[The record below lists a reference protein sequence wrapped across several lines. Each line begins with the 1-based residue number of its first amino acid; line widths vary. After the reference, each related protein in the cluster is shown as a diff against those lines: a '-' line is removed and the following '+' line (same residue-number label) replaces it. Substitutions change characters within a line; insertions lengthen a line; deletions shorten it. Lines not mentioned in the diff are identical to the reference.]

1 MSVSALRG
9 SQPIPP
15 YVLDPWLVG
24 VTAQIRRI
32 TVIRAWPRV
41 SVRRTCQALVV
52 GSLLASPLAMA
63 HPHGWIDM
71 SVRVITNDDGAVTGL
86 HQTWRMDPFYSLVV
100 MEELQQV
107 PGTSLEQGLDQLGS
121 EIRNNLTPQHY
132 FTEVRIGD
140 KPQTFGEVTEYTALE
155 RDGRLTFMFILPL
168 TSPQPLSGQ
177 VLEYQVFDPTYYIE
191 MVHEEEGDEPSPQAL
206 ILNGEPDCTL
216 SVLPADP
223 IRRRCCRRHY

>member
-1 MSVSALRG
+1 
-9 SQPIPP
+9 
-15 YVLDPWLVG
+15 
-24 VTAQIRRI
+24 
-32 TVIRAWPRV
+32 VIRAWPRV

-71 SVRVITNDDGAVTGL
+71 SVRVITDDNGVATGL

-100 MEELQQV
+100 FEELQQV
-107 PGTSLEQGLDQLGS
+107 PGGSMEEELDQLGG
-121 EIRNNLTPQHY
+121 EIRDNLAAQHY
-132 FTEVRIGD
+132 FTEVRIGSE
-140 KPQTFGEVTEYTALE
+140 KQSFGDVTEYTALE

-223 IRRRCCRRHY
+223 DPEKVLQASLLDVDEEGEPGLGRHFAETGRVDCR

>member
-1 MSVSALRG
+1 M
-9 SQPIPP
+9 
-15 YVLDPWLVG
+15 
-24 VTAQIRRI
+24 
-32 TVIRAWPRV
+32 IRAWPRV
-41 SVRRTCQALVV
+41 SVWRTCQALVA
-52 GSLLASPLAMA
+52 GSLLASHLAMA

-223 IRRRCCRRHY
+223 DPEKVLQASLLDVDEEGEPGLGRHFAETGRVDCR

>member
-1 MSVSALRG
+1 M
-9 SQPIPP
+9 
-15 YVLDPWLVG
+15 
-24 VTAQIRRI
+24 
-32 TVIRAWPRV
+32 IRAWPRV

-71 SVRVITNDDGAVTGL
+71 SVRVITDDNGVAIGL

-100 MEELQQV
+100 FEELQQV
-107 PGTSLEQGLDQLGS
+107 PGGSMEEELDQLGG
-121 EIRNNLTPQHY
+121 EIRDNLAAQHY
-132 FTEVRIGD
+132 FTEVRIGSE
-140 KPQTFGEVTEYTALE
+140 KQSFGDVTEYTALE

-223 IRRRCCRRHY
+223 DPEKVLQVSLLDVDEEGEPGLGRHFAETGRVDCR

>member
-1 MSVSALRG
+1 M
-9 SQPIPP
+9 
-15 YVLDPWLVG
+15 
-24 VTAQIRRI
+24 
-32 TVIRAWPRV
+32 IRAWPRV

-155 RDGRLTFMFILPL
+155 RDGRLTFMFIF
-168 TSPQPLSGQ
+168 TD
-177 VLEYQVFDPTYYIE
+177 VK
-191 MVHEEEGDEPSPQAL
+191 H
-206 ILNGEPDCTL
+206 
-216 SVLPADP
+216 
-223 IRRRCCRRHY
+223 

>member
-1 MSVSALRG
+1 M
-9 SQPIPP
+9 
-15 YVLDPWLVG
+15 
-24 VTAQIRRI
+24 
-32 TVIRAWPRV
+32 IRAWPRV

-223 IRRRCCRRHY
+223 DPEKVLQASLLDVDEEGEPGLGRHFAETGRVDCR

>member
-1 MSVSALRG
+1 
-9 SQPIPP
+9 
-15 YVLDPWLVG
+15 
-24 VTAQIRRI
+24 
-32 TVIRAWPRV
+32 
-41 SVRRTCQALVV
+41 
-52 GSLLASPLAMA
+52 MA

-177 VLEYQVFDPTYYIE
+177 GLEYQVFDPTYYIE

-223 IRRRCCRRHY
+223 DPEKVLQASLLDVDEEGEPGLGRHFAETGRVDCR

>member
-1 MSVSALRG
+1 MLWMECV
-9 SQPIPP
+9 
-15 YVLDPWLVG
+15 
-24 VTAQIRRI
+24 
-32 TVIRAWPRV
+32 
-41 SVRRTCQALVV
+41 
-52 GSLLASPLAMA
+52 LASGFTVSSGELNTSDGRLADRTVHCTADAVAMCEPLPRAA
-63 HPHGWIDM
+63 I
-71 SVRVITNDDGAVTGL
+71 
-86 HQTWRMDPFYSLVV
+86 V

-223 IRRRCCRRHY
+223 DPEKVLQASLLDVDEEGEPGLGRHFAETGRVDCR

>member
-1 MSVSALRG
+1 M
-9 SQPIPP
+9 
-15 YVLDPWLVG
+15 
-24 VTAQIRRI
+24 
-32 TVIRAWPRV
+32 IRAWPRV

-155 RDGRLTFMFILPL
+155 RDCRLTFMFILPL

-223 IRRRCCRRHY
+223 DPEKVLQASLLDVDEEGEPGLGRHFAETGRVDCR

>member
-1 MSVSALRG
+1 
-9 SQPIPP
+9 
-15 YVLDPWLVG
+15 
-24 VTAQIRRI
+24 
-32 TVIRAWPRV
+32 VIRAWPRV

-223 IRRRCCRRHY
+223 DPEKVLQASLLDVDEEGEPGLGRHFAETGRVDCR

>member
-1 MSVSALRG
+1 M
-9 SQPIPP
+9 
-15 YVLDPWLVG
+15 
-24 VTAQIRRI
+24 
-32 TVIRAWPRV
+32 IRAWPRV

-52 GSLLASPLAMA
+52 GSLLVSPLAMA

-223 IRRRCCRRHY
+223 DPEKVLQASLLDVDEEGEPGLGRHFAETGRVDCR

>member
-1 MSVSALRG
+1 M
-9 SQPIPP
+9 
-15 YVLDPWLVG
+15 
-24 VTAQIRRI
+24 
-32 TVIRAWPRV
+32 IRAWPRV

-107 PGTSLEQGLDQLGS
+107 PGTSLEQGLDQLVS

-223 IRRRCCRRHY
+223 DPEKVLQASLLDVDEEGEPGLGRHFAETGRVDCR

>member
-1 MSVSALRG
+1 M
-9 SQPIPP
+9 
-15 YVLDPWLVG
+15 
-24 VTAQIRRI
+24 
-32 TVIRAWPRV
+32 IRAWPRV

-52 GSLLASPLAMA
+52 GSLLASALAMA

-223 IRRRCCRRHY
+223 DPEKVLQASLLDVDEEGEPGLGRHFAETGRVDCR

>member
-1 MSVSALRG
+1 M
-9 SQPIPP
+9 
-15 YVLDPWLVG
+15 
-24 VTAQIRRI
+24 
-32 TVIRAWPRV
+32 IRAWPRV

-121 EIRNNLTPQHY
+121 EIRDNLTPQHY
-132 FTEVRIGD
+132 FTEVRVGD
-140 KPQTFGEVTEYTALE
+140 EPQTFGEVTEYTAME

-168 TSPQPLSGQ
+168 ATPQPLSGQ

-206 ILNGEPDCTL
+206 ILNGEPDCAL

-223 IRRRCCRRHY
+223 DPELVMQAALLDTDEEGEPGLGRHFAETGRVDCH

>member
-1 MSVSALRG
+1 M
-9 SQPIPP
+9 
-15 YVLDPWLVG
+15 
-24 VTAQIRRI
+24 
-32 TVIRAWPRV
+32 IRAWPRV

-52 GSLLASPLAMA
+52 GSLLASHLAMA

-121 EIRNNLTPQHY
+121 EIRDNLTPQHY

-223 IRRRCCRRHY
+223 DPEKVLQASLLDVDEEGEPGLGRHFAETGRVDCR

>member
-1 MSVSALRG
+1 M
-9 SQPIPP
+9 
-15 YVLDPWLVG
+15 
-24 VTAQIRRI
+24 
-32 TVIRAWPRV
+32 IRAWPRV

-71 SVRVITNDDGAVTGL
+71 SVRVITDDNGVATGL

-100 MEELQQV
+100 FEELQQV
-107 PGTSLEQGLDQLGS
+107 PGGSMEEELDQLGG
-121 EIRNNLTPQHY
+121 EIRDNLAAQHY
-132 FTEVRIGD
+132 FTEVRIGSE
-140 KPQTFGEVTEYTALE
+140 KQSFGDVTEYTALE

-223 IRRRCCRRHY
+223 DPEKVLQASLLDVDEEGEPGLGRHFAETGRVDCR

>member
-1 MSVSALRG
+1 M
-9 SQPIPP
+9 
-15 YVLDPWLVG
+15 
-24 VTAQIRRI
+24 
-32 TVIRAWPRV
+32 IRAWPRV

-121 EIRNNLTPQHY
+121 EIRDNLTPQHY

-140 KPQTFGEVTEYTALE
+140 EPQAFGEVTEYTALA
-155 RDGRLTFMFILPL
+155 RDGRLMFMFILPL
-168 TSPQPLSGQ
+168 ATPQALSGQ

-206 ILNGEPDCTL
+206 ILNGEPDCAL
-216 SVLPADP
+216 SVLAADP
-223 IRRRCCRRHY
+223 DPELVMQAALLDTDEEGEPGLGRHFAETGRVDCR

>member
-1 MSVSALRG
+1 M
-9 SQPIPP
+9 
-15 YVLDPWLVG
+15 
-24 VTAQIRRI
+24 
-32 TVIRAWPRV
+32 IRAWPRV

-121 EIRNNLTPQHY
+121 EIRNNLAAQHY
-132 FTEVRIGD
+132 FIEVRIGSE
-140 KPQTFGEVTEYTALE
+140 KQSFGDVTEYTALE

-223 IRRRCCRRHY
+223 DPEKVLQASLLDVDEEGEPGLGRHFAETGRVDCR

>member
-1 MSVSALRG
+1 M
-9 SQPIPP
+9 
-15 YVLDPWLVG
+15 
-24 VTAQIRRI
+24 
-32 TVIRAWPRV
+32 IRAWPRV
-41 SVRRTCQALVV
+41 SVRRTCQALVA

-71 SVRVITNDDGAVTGL
+71 SVRVITDDNGVAIGL

-100 MEELQQV
+100 FEELQQV
-107 PGTSLEQGLDQLGS
+107 PGGSMEEGLDQLGG
-121 EIRNNLTPQHY
+121 EIRDNLAAQHY
-132 FTEVRIGD
+132 FTEVRIGSE
-140 KPQTFGEVTEYTALE
+140 KQSFGDVTEYTALE

-223 IRRRCCRRHY
+223 DPEKVLQASLLDVDEEGEPGLGRHFAETGRVDCR

>member
-1 MSVSALRG
+1 M
-9 SQPIPP
+9 
-15 YVLDPWLVG
+15 
-24 VTAQIRRI
+24 
-32 TVIRAWPRV
+32 IRAWPRV

-132 FTEVRIGD
+132 FTEGRIGD

-223 IRRRCCRRHY
+223 DPEKVLQASLLDVDEEGEPGLGRHFAETGRVDCR

>member
-1 MSVSALRG
+1 M
-9 SQPIPP
+9 
-15 YVLDPWLVG
+15 
-24 VTAQIRRI
+24 
-32 TVIRAWPRV
+32 IRAWPRV

-206 ILNGEPDCTL
+206 ILNGEAECAL

-223 IRRRCCRRHY
+223 DPELVMQAALLDTDEEGEPGLGRHFAETGRVDCR